1 MKKTLLSLLF
11 LTYLT
16 ANAQEEKKVT
26 VKPYGFIGFDAMYD
40 TRLSVTSR
48 FDHVYLYPNRPEY
61 DTNGKDINAKGKY
74 DFGAA
79 ITRAGLKIGGPNAFG
94 ANTSG
99 VIEFDFAGSSST
111 NDYVVRLRHAYIKM
125 DWKKNQVI
133 VGKTWHPFFV
143 TENFPST
150 VNFVVGA
157 PIHPLMRAP
166 QIRLTHNF
174 SAATSLGL
182 TLLSE
187 SDFKV
192 KGPADQVELSNIPE
206 TILQFKYKGKQ
217 LFISA
222 AGGIK
227 QQLPLAP
234 DESVTTNE
242 LVTSGAANLSLKYKT
257 SAITAKAEA
266 IYGGSMTN
274 LVMLGGLAQKTDA
287 DGNALEGEYAP
298 INISSYWGEVHTNGK
313 KYQVGLWGGITYNLG
328 TKDASTPAS
337 GYNRGG
343 DIGYVYSIAPRIRWY
358 SGKMQVGLEWMY
370 TVAAY
375 NDGTSAGYDKYS
387 KPIGL
392 SEVSNNRITLG
403 VRYLF

>member
-1 MKKTLLSLLF
+1 MKKLFLTLLLF
-11 LTYLT
+11 TYLT

-26 VKPYGFIGFDAMYD
+26 VKPYGFIAFDAMYD
-40 TRLSVTSR
+40 SRLSVTSR
-48 FDHVYLYPNRPEY
+48 FDHVYLYPKRPVY

-79 ITRAGLKIGGPNAFG
+79 VTRAGLKIGGPDAFG
-94 ANTSG
+94 AITNG
-99 VIEFDFAGSSST
+99 VIEFDFAGSSSS
-111 NDYVVRLRHAYIKM
+111 NDYVVRLRHAFIKM
-125 DWKKNQVI
+125 DWEKNQLI
-133 VGKTWHPFFV
+133 IGKTWHPFFV

-166 QIRLTHNF
+166 QLRFTHNF
-174 SAATSLGL
+174 SSTTSLGL

-192 KGPADQVELSNIPE
+192 TGPADQIELSNIPE
-206 TILQFKYKGKQ
+206 SILQFKYKGKQ

-227 QQLPLAP
+227 QQLPLTPAA
-234 DESVTTNE
+234 DVTTNK
-242 LVTSGAANLSLKYKT
+242 LVTSGSANLSVKYT
-257 SAITAKAEA
+257 NSAITVKAEA

-274 LVMLGGLAQKTDA
+274 LVMIGGLAQKTDKN
-287 DGNALEGEYAP
+287 GNIKVGEYAP
-298 INISSYWGEVHTNGK
+298 IMTSAYWGEISTNGK
-313 KYQVGLWGGITYNLG
+313 KTQVGIWGGITNNLG
-328 TKDASTPAS
+328 TNDESTPAA
-337 GYNRGG
+337 GYTRGG
-343 DIGYVYSIAPRIRWY
+343 DIAYVYSIAPRVRWY

-370 TVAAY
+370 TAAAY
-375 NDGTSAGYDKYS
+375 NSNAATDYDNNS
-387 KPIGL
+387 KPINT